1 MTSVFFSVSWWQER
15 FHALW
20 VIIGWVFA
28 AFAKFFKSVGW
39 IFWNPMHPVEVW
51 WRAGGNWQLLFA
63 LSFSRYTSVSYT
75 CLYTHSLDT
84 YNSVDII
91 CDIYDIHDILCR
103 FFVVSRRNWRHTL
116 RATSQQTR
124 WSWQLQE
131 TASDSWSHD
140 WWIKPF
146 EGVPAPMQVS
156 IAMLVFGGGV
166 KCFSNFPLFGIQ
178 ENHWPSCSS
187 VAPRVVGSALL
198 LFKGCLA
205 RFFLA
210 NNWDHN
216 IFSNHAI

>member
-1 MTSVFFSVSWWQER
+1 MTSVWFSVSWWQER

-91 CDIYDIHDILCR
+91 YDIYDILI
-103 FFVVSRRNWRHTL
+103 FFADSSLFPGEIEGTLWEQLHSRQDGLGSFR
-116 RATSQQTR
+116 
-124 WSWQLQE
+124 
-131 TASDSWSHD
+131 
-140 WWIKPF
+140 K
-146 EGVPAPMQVS
+146 
-156 IAMLVFGGGV
+156 
-166 KCFSNFPLFGIQ
+166 
-178 ENHWPSCSS
+178 
-187 VAPRVVGSALL
+187 PRVTAEVTTDGSYTPENEHENG
-198 LFKGCLA
+198 KKKWRC
-205 RFFLA
+205 
-210 NNWDHN
+210 
-216 IFSNHAI
+216 ISNVSFRVCVCV